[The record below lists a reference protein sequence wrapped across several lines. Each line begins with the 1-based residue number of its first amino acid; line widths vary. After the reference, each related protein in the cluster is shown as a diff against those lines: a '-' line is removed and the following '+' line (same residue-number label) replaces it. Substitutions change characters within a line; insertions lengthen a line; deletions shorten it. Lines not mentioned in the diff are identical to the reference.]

1 MLEIMKNFIIHESSL
16 APKATTESWLGVD
29 ENLFGSIGKVSTK
42 KEDRAA
48 QKEKEREDFEKKHAP
63 GTHHRELNP
72 FWKDG
77 GSGMPPTKE
86 QMSARQSSKKLTV
99 EEEMEKMWAE
109 QESEK
114 KSKKSRPAHE
124 DEMEAMWAERE
135 TETKSRSRDS
145 RSTSNR
151 GRSRSP
157 QGRSRSP
164 KYRDESPVR
173 KKPKHEYKGIIV
185 AIRRKRFFYI

>member
-1 MLEIMKNFIIHESSL
+1 M

-86 QMSARQSSKKLTV
+86 QMSARQASKKLTV

-114 KSKKSRPAHE
+114 KSEKSRSAHE
-124 DEMEAMWAERE
+124 DEIEAMWAERE

-173 KKPKHEYKGIIV
+173 KKPKHEYKGILV
-185 AIRRKRFFYI
+185 VIRGKNFF